1 VRVALRAALVKTPA
15 HEHAGAAAQRF
26 RVEVEAEI
34 RTPLVADGGGALL
47 AQPGAGGSGSR
58 ERSLTARPNK
68 SRKLGKYQSSGGS
81 MPTNVSDEMRG
92 ALGTL
97 LTRRISYPVAESDIR
112 KWALAVYWPEKPP
125 REFLDAER
133 APEDFNPFA
142 WAVAG
147 SEAGGRPEP
156 DANSADRTERLAG
169 VPGPG
174 LRFQLNGGLE
184 TEYGVPIRPGDV
196 ITSEN
201 RLDGYSEREGK
212 LGLMLLT
219 VTEDTWTNQDR
230 AVVKR
235 SRMTLIRY

>member
-1 VRVALRAALVKTPA
+1 
-15 HEHAGAAAQRF
+15 
-26 RVEVEAEI
+26 
-34 RTPLVADGGGALL
+34 
-47 AQPGAGGSGSR
+47 
-58 ERSLTARPNK
+58 
-68 SRKLGKYQSSGGS
+68 

-142 WAVAG
+142 WAVAESEIGGRPEPDVAVAG
-147 SEAGGRPEP
+147 SETGGRPEP